1 MIRCTVWRG
10 VRICVFDPGLSGR
23 MTVYSGIRNSLRG
36 DTGNKGGCAPS
47 PPQLAEAESVSSSS
61 IESSGNKPGPAAPLN
76 KPSSSGFVVTLIAA
90 MGVLSSVGAFWAAQA
105 WESPDPYTAWVPWGM
120 LAAGLAITALP
131 AACIHLIRARRRQ
144 SEEALRLAKEQAEAL
159 NEELHRQTLLARQM
173 AFEAK
178 TASDAK
184 DQFLTNMS
192 HEIRTPLHGVIGMN
206 QLLLDTSL
214 DPDQQSFVEAIQT
227 CGEQLLRMIEDILD
241 FSKIAAGEL
250 HLHVAEFDLRSLV
263 EGLAA
268 PLALQARQKH
278 LAFSHFIDPAVP
290 SPLRGDPGRLRRIL
304 FHLIDNAVKF
314 TDAGEVAVHVTLE
327 EETPTRV
334 ALRCSVRD
342 TGIGIAPDRHEQIF
356 ELFTQLDPS
365 VTRRHDGAGLGL
377 TIARQFALLMGGDI
391 DVHSDVGQGA
401 DFGFSVTFE
410 KQPGFQETPSL
421 PEELANLPV
430 LIVDENDTHRQ
441 VLRRYLETNSCRV
454 RDAAGAEQAKDLLE
468 TKAVDEDAV
477 PCVLVS
483 RSLPDGDAETLARYI
498 RREPA
503 LRRAPL
509 ILLTTLDQQG
519 NAQFA
524 ETLGFDEYLLKPI
537 QYRNLLETLRRAV
550 ERKKTACSR
559 FSP

>member
-1 MIRCTVWRG
+1 M
-10 VRICVFDPGLSGR
+10 
-23 MTVYSGIRNSLRG
+23 YSGIRNSLRG
-36 DTGNKGGCAPS
+36 DTGNKGGSAPS
-47 PPQLAEAESVSSSS
+47 PPQLANTGSVRRPPA
-61 IESSGNKPGPAAPLN
+61 ESSGNKLEPAASLD
-76 KPSSSGFVVTLIAA
+76 KPSSSGLVVALIAA
-90 MGVLSSVGAFWAAQA
+90 MGVLLSVGAFWAAQA
-105 WESPDPYTAWVPWGM
+105 WKSPDPYTAWVPWGVP
-120 LAAGLAITALP
+120 AAGLAITALL
-131 AACIHLIRARRRQ
+131 AVCIHLLRARRRQ
-144 SEEALRLAKEQAEAL
+144 SQEELRMANEQAEAL
-159 NEELHRQTLLARQM
+159 SEELRQQTLLARRM

-178 TASDAK
+178 TASDAR

-192 HEIRTPLHGVIGMN
+192 HEIRTPLNGVIGMN

-214 DPDQQSFVEAIQT
+214 DPDQQSCVEAIQT
-227 CGEQLLRMIEDILD
+227 CSEQLLRMIEDILD
-241 FSKIAAGEL
+241 YSKIAAGEL
-250 HLHVAEFDLRSLV
+250 RLHVAEFDPRSLV
-263 EGLAA
+263 EDLAA
-268 PLALQARQKH
+268 PLALRARQKH

-304 FHLIDNAVKF
+304 FHMIDNAVKF
-314 TDAGEVAVHVTLE
+314 TDAGEAAVHVTLE
-327 EETPTRV
+327 EETPSRV
-334 ALRCSVRD
+334 ALRFSVRD
-342 TGIGIAPDRHEQIF
+342 TGIGIAPDRHEHIF

-365 VTRRHDGAGLGL
+365 ITRRHDGAGLGL

-391 DVHSDVGQGA
+391 DVHSDAGQGA

-410 KQPGFQETPSL
+410 KQPGVQETPSP

-430 LIVDENDTHRQ
+430 LIVDENDTHRR
-441 VLRRYLETNSCRV
+441 VLRRYLEFNSCRV
-454 RDAAGAEQAKDLLE
+454 RDAAGAEPAKDILE

-498 RREPA
+498 RRESA

-509 ILLTTLDQQG
+509 ILLTTLDLQG
-519 NAQFA
+519 NFRYT

-559 FSP
+559 SSP